1 MPISKKHTK
10 QRNAQRGSRSYAC
23 LVCIPSTAALPRA
36 DRSHPMA
43 SGRAR
48 HRSPP
53 PCSRC
58 GCRGSGSLAG
68 TLARCSDR
76 RTAGLSTH
84 AQSMESEAPRA
95 RGSSKRLAHCRPSP
109 IVSCRFACTIGRRLP
124 GPLCPGAPPSRTL
137 GTCSCISAGCGP
149 ARAPSAHPQSA
160 VPPWQRQASQAV
172 PSQRGSGD
180 PARRPRT
187 AGSCQGRPATRGGPS
202 CPQRRS
208 DNPKTPQIS
217 WLSRLLFATMQPMQL
232 KIASG
237 TASLLLT
244 ACRLQRQGPQGTGRD
259 RASLCSSCAQSRP
272 RSPGRPFGPIILAV
286 PASRLRRK
294 ASVRKSR

>member
-1 MPISKKHTK
+1 
-10 QRNAQRGSRSYAC
+10 
-23 LVCIPSTAALPRA
+23 
-36 DRSHPMA
+36 MA

-84 AQSMESEAPRA
+84 TQSMGSEAPRA

-187 AGSCQGRPATRGGPS
+187 AGSCHGRPATRGGPS

-208 DNPKTPQIS
+208 DNPQIS
-217 WLSRLLFATMQPMQL
+217 MAQPPALRNNAADAAQDSKRDGVAAAYRVSSAAPRPSRHWT
-232 KIASG
+232 
-237 TASLLLT
+237 
-244 ACRLQRQGPQGTGRD
+244 
-259 RASLCSSCAQSRP
+259 
-272 RSPGRPFGPIILAV
+272 
-286 PASRLRRK
+286 
-294 ASVRKSR
+294 